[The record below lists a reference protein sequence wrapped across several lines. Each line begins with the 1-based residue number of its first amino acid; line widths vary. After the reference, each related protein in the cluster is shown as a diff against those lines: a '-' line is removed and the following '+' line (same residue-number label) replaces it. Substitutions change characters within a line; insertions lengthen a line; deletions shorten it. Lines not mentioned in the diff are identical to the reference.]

1 MPRSLVIDSFPSIH
15 MKTLDKPMF
24 SQSPPLAQTMGQP
37 ILGHRPRI
45 SQYVRMGKQS
55 KQIENLLDVPEDAP
69 QTLVQGS
76 SELLKNPPPKHPDPD
91 IKTAAENYMA
101 EAKLTTDD
109 D

>member
-1 MPRSLVIDSFPSIH
+1 MHP
-15 MKTLDKPMF
+15 K
-24 SQSPPLAQTMGQP
+24 
-37 ILGHRPRI
+37 
-45 SQYVRMGKQS
+45 
-55 KQIENLLDVPEDAP
+55 
-69 QTLVQGS
+69 VQGS